1 MAILTWLKK
10 FWWAVLAALAF
21 IAGLFLRGQSTK
33 PAPPS
38 YSAEAETETLQHEV
52 EAARQVAEVEKVAEV
67 ERAKIEEAAKI
78 PDDRDRLQR
87 LADMANREEVKR

>member
-21 IAGLFLRGQSTK
+21 IAGLFLRGRSTQ

-38 YSAEAETETLQHEV
+38 YSAEAETDVLKHEA
-52 EAARQVAEVEKVAEV
+52 EAAHQVAEVEKVAEV
-67 ERAKIEEAAKI
+67 ERAKIEEVAKI

-87 LADMANREEVKR
+87 LADMVNREEAKR